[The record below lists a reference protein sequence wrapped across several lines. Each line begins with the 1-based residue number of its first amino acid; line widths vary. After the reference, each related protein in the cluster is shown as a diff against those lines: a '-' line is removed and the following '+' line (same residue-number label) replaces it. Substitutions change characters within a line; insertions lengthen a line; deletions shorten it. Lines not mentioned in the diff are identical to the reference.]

1 MGSGLMGLWIVGVFC
16 VAGAGCSVN
25 QPPHEHTHLH
35 RFNIDEFLDLE
46 KIDRGVTTIIV
57 NGNLD
62 RVRGGYYPR

>member
-1 MGSGLMGLWIVGVFC
+1 MFSWGWMLSKPTTTRTH
-16 VAGAGCSVN
+16 
-25 QPPHEHTHLH
+25 PPSH

-46 KIDRGVTTIIV
+46 KIDRGVPTIIV